1 MTHWQ
6 DKFEGWLKK
15 FFVDEEYNRKMEE
28 YERKQFFLRTIAD
41 EGYKYDQDN
50 EWWVRK
56 WTTNNGKESI
66 LEVYQQQYPSG
77 KWKQLMI
84 GYGDRCFYEEDVV
97 ESIDDSIE

>member
-41 EGYKYDQDN
+41 EGYRYDQDN
-50 EWWVRK
+50 EWLSLIHISEPTRP
-56 WTTNNGKESI
+56 
-66 LEVYQQQYPSG
+66 Y
-77 KWKQLMI
+77 
-84 GYGDRCFYEEDVV
+84 
-97 ESIDDSIE
+97 